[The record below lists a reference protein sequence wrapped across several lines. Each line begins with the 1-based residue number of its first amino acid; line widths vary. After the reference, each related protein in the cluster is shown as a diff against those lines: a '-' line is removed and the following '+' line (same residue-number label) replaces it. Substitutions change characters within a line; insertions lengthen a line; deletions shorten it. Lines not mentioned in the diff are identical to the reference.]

1 MRGVRAG
8 LISGGV
14 KCEAGR
20 LLACDCARSVGS
32 MGGETT
38 EEVTSGARVEEIA
51 KLPRAWVKV
60 DVVGAE
66 TVDTRVL
73 AAGNCVGLAW
83 LDETVE
89 VWVTIGLSNLTPL
102 RTTGAMIL
110 QTGSHQVSN

>member
-38 EEVTSGARVEEIA
+38 EEVASGARVDEIA
-51 KLPRAWVKV
+51 KLLRAWVKV
-60 DVVGAE
+60 EVAGAE
-66 TVDTRVL
+66 SVGTGVL
-73 AAGNCVGLAW
+73 SEGNCIGMAW
-83 LDETVE
+83 LDGTGRVTEGAGIGVAGLDEAVE
-89 VWVTIGLSNLTPL
+89 V
-102 RTTGAMIL
+102 
-110 QTGSHQVSN
+110 

>member
-38 EEVTSGARVEEIA
+38 EEVTSGARVDEIA

-73 AAGNCVGLAW
+73 AAGNCVGMAW
-83 LDETVE
+83 LDGAGKVAKGAGIGVARLDEAVE
-89 VWVTIGLSNLTPL
+89 V
-102 RTTGAMIL
+102 
-110 QTGSHQVSN
+110 

>member
-32 MGGETT
+32 MGGGTT
-38 EEVTSGARVEEIA
+38 EEITSGARVDEIA

-83 LDETVE
+83 LDGAGKVAEGAGIGVARLDEAVE
-89 VWVTIGLSNLTPL
+89 V
-102 RTTGAMIL
+102 
-110 QTGSHQVSN
+110 